1 MALLKR
7 VVFAAVLLIVVMPG
21 MALADSIIT
30 GVVTDTS
37 GAVVPG
43 VTVEASSPALI
54 EQTRSVVTDSNGV
67 YRIVDLRPGPY
78 KVTFTLTGFSTVV
91 RDGIILETDFT
102 ATINAQLRVGSVEE
116 SITVSGAS
124 PVVDVQNTQS
134 RAVIS
139 SEQIEQLP
147 SGRSFQSLSA
157 TVPANL
163 RARCMQCSK
172 IAEERC
178 GSAPVALVC
187 SNSTGSTIDFSG
199 TTTDLAITIA
209 WATPA

>member
-1 MALLKR
+1 MARMCPNFRRSDRVPVETEPQHSQRAQQPSTRSSLRILRARRKTSYNRRRSDHVALLKR
-7 VVFAAVLLIVVMPG
+7 LVFVAVLLTVVTPRLAM
-21 MALADSIIT
+21 ADSIIT

-147 SGRSFQSLSA
+147 SGRSFQSL
-157 TVPANL
+157 
-163 RARCMQCSK
+163 
-172 IAEERC
+172 
-178 GSAPVALVC
+178 
-187 SNSTGSTIDFSG
+187 
-199 TTTDLAITIA
+199 
-209 WATPA
+209 